1 MGGREGAPLVLLT
14 SSCGSKRA
22 SVGRSDVVSHSLNPF
37 LPSPSAMVG
46 RQSLL
51 GMGPLLPFPFL
62 T

>member
-22 SVGRSDVVSHSLNPF
+22 SVGRTSSLTLLTPSSP
-37 LPSPSAMVG
+37 LPAPWWEDRACLGWGLFFPS
-46 RQSLL
+46 
-51 GMGPLLPFPFL
+51 PFL